1 MNRFIF
7 TGLLLAWCLTSTPQ
21 AQAQDEIALLR
32 KELREIRADYE
43 ARISELE
50 RRLETAEERTAIAP
64 AEQPVVHVAERAA
77 PGPRTGSN
85 AFNPAFGVIFQGQAW
100 AYDNDPE
107 KYAIPGFPL
116 GGEAQPVAEG
126 FALGEAEIDINAN
139 VDDKFTAWL
148 TMSMAIEDGETAV
161 EIEEAWIETLS
172 LPAGF
177 SARFGRMFSDVG
189 YLNQKHA
196 HSWDFVDQPLAY
208 KAFMGGQYIDDGVRL
223 SWVAP
228 TDLYFELGGEILRGD
243 RYPFVGAGNSGFG
256 TQTLH
261 ARLGGDVG
269 FSHSWQAGI
278 SYLSGENEDR
288 ESGDEDDPLLFTGD
302 TDVWIADFV
311 WKWSPNGNWKQRNF
325 KLQFEYLQR
334 SEKGIYTLPD
344 RQELPWDIDH
354 EGWYAQAVY
363 QFMPGWRLGARLEA
377 LSGDDPGPA
386 FDGTA
391 LALADSSPSRYS
403 LMADWSNSEFSRL
416 RLQYTRDEAGEID
429 DNQWGLQYIFSI
441 GAHGAH
447 SF

>member
-7 TGLLLAWCLTSTPQ
+7 TGVLLACCITTTPQ

-32 KELREIRADYE
+32 KEIEQMRADYE
-43 ARISELE
+43 ARISALE
-50 RRLETAEERTAIAP
+50 RRLETAEEKVAMAP
-64 AEQPVVHVAERAA
+64 TEQPVVLVAESTA
-77 PGPRTGSN
+77 PDKLTGSN
-85 AFNPAFGVIFQGQAW
+85 AFNPAIGVIFQGQAW

-116 GGEAQPVAEG
+116 GGEAHPVAEG
-126 FALGEAEIDINAN
+126 FALGETEIDINAN

-148 TMSMAIEDGETAV
+148 TMSVAIEDGETAV

-256 TQTLH
+256 THTLH
-261 ARLGGDVG
+261 ARFGGDVG
-269 FSHSWQAGI
+269 FSHSWQAGV

-325 KLQFEYLQR
+325 KFQFEYLQR
-334 SEKGIYTLPD
+334 SEKGIYVLLD
-344 RQELPWDIDH
+344 RKELPWDIDQD
-354 EGWYAQAVY
+354 GWYAQAVY
-363 QFMPGWRLGARLEA
+363 QFMPGWRLGARLEV
-377 LSGDDPGPA
+377 LSSDDPGPA

>member
-1 MNRFIF
+1 MNRSIY
-7 TGLLLAWCLTSTPQ
+7 TGVLMACCITMTTP
-21 AQAQDEIALLR
+21 AQAQDGLSLLR
-32 KELREIRADYE
+32 AEVAQMRADYE
-43 ARISELE
+43 ARISALE
-50 RRLETAEERTAIAP
+50 RSLEIAEETAAKAP
-64 AEQPVVHVAERAA
+64 PTQLIQPVAEPTA
-77 PGPRTGSN
+77 PLSRTGGN
-85 AFNPAFGVIFQGQAW
+85 AFNPAIGVIFQGQAW
-100 AYDNDPE
+100 AYGKDPGE
-107 KYAIPGFPL
+107 YAIPGFPL
-116 GGEAQPVAEG
+116 GGESGPVVEG
-126 FALGEAEIDINAN
+126 FALGETEIDINAN

-148 TMSMAIEDGETAV
+148 TVSLAIEDSDVSIEV
-161 EIEEAWIETLS
+161 EEAWIETLS

-177 SARFGRMFSDVG
+177 AARFGRMFSNVG

-208 KAFMGGQYIDDGVRL
+208 KAFMGGQYIDDGARL

-228 TDLYFELGGEILRGD
+228 SDLYIELSAEILRGGS
-243 RYPFVGAGNSGFG
+243 YPFTGAGNSGLG
-256 TQTLH
+256 AQTLR
-261 ARLGGDVG
+261 ASFGGDVG
-269 FSHSWQAGI
+269 YSHSWQAGV
-278 SYLSGENEDR
+278 SYLSGKNDAR
-288 ESGDEDDPLLFTGD
+288 ASGDEDNPFLFTGD

-325 KLQFEYLQR
+325 KFQFEYLKR
-334 SEKGIYTLPD
+334 SETGIYNMPD
-344 RQELPWDIDH
+344 GRRLAWDVDQH
-354 EGWYAQAVY
+354 GWYAQAVY

-391 LALADSSPSRYS
+391 LALAGSDPSRYS

-416 RLQYTRDEAGEID
+416 RMQYTRDMAGSSD